1 MKKFN
6 NVIKGTL
13 ILTTAGILSKI
24 LGFFYRIY
32 LSRCI
37 GAAGMGLFQI
47 VMPAAGIVFAI
58 CSSGIQTAI
67 SKFCCDKKNDFLW
80 LISGLL
86 LSIPTSLILTFI
98 VYTNADFIATRFILN
113 EACSSLLKIL
123 SLSFPFAAFHNCI
136 NGFYFAKKKTA
147 IPAFSQLFEQI
158 IRFCAVYI
166 YVTIYASDGN
176 ASVLCAIYSNLFGE
190 IASFLYCTCAI
201 FYTFIK
207 SKYNNTHKK
216 SSLMSKI
223 REIFKFSF
231 PLTANRLLMHI
242 FQSAEAVL
250 VPAQL
255 IVYGLSKSDSVSI
268 YGILTGMA
276 MPLILF
282 PTALTNSLAVMLL
295 PAVSELNLENNN
307 KSIKSTINKCITF
320 CISTGVLSTAIFIFY
335 GSYAGAIVFNQPE
348 VRNYVCILAWLCP
361 FIYLTVTMGSILN
374 GLGETTATC
383 IQNISG
389 IIVRLIFL
397 VILVPKYGITMY
409 MAGLLCSQ
417 ILVCI
422 CHYIKL
428 SRMLHIR
435 MNAHGWFLIPGFF
448 SLLST
453 GISLIF
459 YKYISRLVSGLI
471 PLFGGAVTA
480 CIIYIFLYAT
490 FYPYRNKPH

>member
-1 MKKFN
+1 
-6 NVIKGTL
+6 
-13 ILTTAGILSKI
+13 
-24 LGFFYRIY
+24 
-32 LSRCI
+32 
-37 GAAGMGLFQI
+37 MGLFQI

-147 IPAFSQLFEQI
+147 IPAFSQFFEQI

-216 SSLMSKI
+216 AFLMSKI
-223 REIFKFSF
+223 REMFKFSF

-383 IQNISG
+383 IQNIDISRHFG
-389 IIVRLIFL
+389 SKIWNNNV
-397 VILVPKYGITMY
+397 YGRTFMFADFCMY
-409 MAGLLCSQ
+409 LPL
-417 ILVCI
+417 
-422 CHYIKL
+422 YKIKPHA
-428 SRMLHIR
+428 SY
-435 MNAHGWFLIPGFF
+435 
-448 SLLST
+448 T
-453 GISLIF
+453 
-459 YKYISRLVSGLI
+459 YECTRLVSDTGI
-471 PLFGGAVTA
+471 FF
-480 CIIYIFLYAT
+480 IIINRYFSYFLQIYKQAGFRLNSSLWGSRNCLHYIHFFICYFLSLSE
-490 FYPYRNKPH
+490 

>member
-1 MKKFN
+1 MHYFLHIN
-6 NVIKGTL
+6 RRIKYRHFY
-13 ILTTAGILSKI
+13 IL
-24 LGFFYRIY
+24 
-32 LSRCI
+32 C
-37 GAAGMGLFQI
+37 
-47 VMPAAGIVFAI
+47 
-58 CSSGIQTAI
+58 
-67 SKFCCDKKNDFLW
+67 
-80 LISGLL
+80 
-86 LSIPTSLILTFI
+86 
-98 VYTNADFIATRFILN
+98 
-113 EACSSLLKIL
+113 
-123 SLSFPFAAFHNCI
+123 
-136 NGFYFAKKKTA
+136 
-147 IPAFSQLFEQI
+147 
-158 IRFCAVYI
+158 
-166 YVTIYASDGN
+166 
-176 ASVLCAIYSNLFGE
+176 
-190 IASFLYCTCAI
+190 
-201 FYTFIK
+201 
-207 SKYNNTHKK
+207 
-216 SSLMSKI
+216 
-223 REIFKFSF
+223 
-231 PLTANRLLMHI
+231 
-242 FQSAEAVL
+242 
-250 VPAQL
+250 
-255 IVYGLSKSDSVSI
+255 
-268 YGILTGMA
+268 
-276 MPLILF
+276 
-282 PTALTNSLAVMLL
+282 
-295 PAVSELNLENNN
+295 
-307 KSIKSTINKCITF
+307 
-320 CISTGVLSTAIFIFY
+320 
-335 GSYAGAIVFNQPE
+335 SYAGAIVFNQPE

>member
-158 IRFCAVYI
+158 IRFFAVYI

-207 SKYNNTHKK
+207 SKCNNTHKK

-223 REIFKFSF
+223 REMFKFSF

-276 MPLILF
+276 MPL
-282 PTALTNSLAVMLL
+282 
-295 PAVSELNLENNN
+295 
-307 KSIKSTINKCITF
+307 IKSTINKCITF

-374 GLGETTATC
+374 GLGETMATC

-389 IIVRLIFL
+389 IVVRLIFL

-435 MNAHGWFLIPGFF
+435 MNAHSWFLIPGFF

-490 FYPYRNKPH
+490 FYPYRNRPH

>member
-1 MKKFN
+1 MIIIKLFTYVYGGILKKFN

-113 EACSSLLKIL
+113 EACSSFLKIL

-158 IRFCAVYI
+158 IRFFAVYI

-207 SKYNNTHKK
+207 SKCNNTHKK

-223 REIFKFSF
+223 REMFKFSF

-320 CISTGVLSTAIFIFY
+320 CISTGVLSTAIFIF
-335 GSYAGAIVFNQPE
+335 
-348 VRNYVCILAWLCP
+348 
-361 FIYLTVTMGSILN
+361 
-374 GLGETTATC
+374 
-383 IQNISG
+383 
-389 IIVRLIFL
+389 
-397 VILVPKYGITMY
+397 
-409 MAGLLCSQ
+409 
-417 ILVCI
+417 
-422 CHYIKL
+422 
-428 SRMLHIR
+428 
-435 MNAHGWFLIPGFF
+435 
-448 SLLST
+448 
-453 GISLIF
+453 
-459 YKYISRLVSGLI
+459 
-471 PLFGGAVTA
+471 
-480 CIIYIFLYAT
+480 
-490 FYPYRNKPH
+490 

>member
-1 MKKFN
+1 MKCSNFHFHLPQTACLCIFSRVRKLFLFPHSLLFMDCQR
-6 NVIKGTL
+6 VI
-13 ILTTAGILSKI
+13 
-24 LGFFYRIY
+24 
-32 LSRCI
+32 
-37 GAAGMGLFQI
+37 LFQ
-47 VMPAAGIVFAI
+47 
-58 CSSGIQTAI
+58 STE
-67 SKFCCDKKNDFLW
+67 FLQAW
-80 LISGLL
+80 QCLL
-86 LSIPTSLILTFI
+86 
-98 VYTNADFIATRFILN
+98 
-113 EACSSLLKIL
+113 
-123 SLSFPFAAFHNCI
+123 
-136 NGFYFAKKKTA
+136 FYF
-147 IPAFSQLFEQI
+147 P
-158 IRFCAVYI
+158 R
-166 YVTIYASDGN
+166 
-176 ASVLCAIYSNLFGE
+176 
-190 IASFLYCTCAI
+190 
-201 FYTFIK
+201 
-207 SKYNNTHKK
+207 
-216 SSLMSKI
+216 
-223 REIFKFSF
+223 
-231 PLTANRLLMHI
+231 
-242 FQSAEAVL
+242 
-250 VPAQL
+250 
-255 IVYGLSKSDSVSI
+255 
-268 YGILTGMA
+268 
-276 MPLILF
+276 
-282 PTALTNSLAVMLL
+282 ALTNSLAVMLL

>member
-1 MKKFN
+1 MRIFLLPRAVLFCYN
-6 NVIKGTL
+6 ICEAVLETAQYGKGNDIIMLKSDQKYTSYIEVL
-13 ILTTAGILSKI
+13 KSEL
-24 LGFFYRIY
+24 
-32 LSRCI
+32 
-37 GAAGMGLFQI
+37 
-47 VMPAAGIVFAI
+47 VPAAGCTEPIAIAFAAAKAHSVLGKLPEKVVIYVSGNIIKNVKSVVVPNTGGLRGIEAAAAAGIAAGDASKVLEVIADVDENGKQRILDFLKLHNIIVRPADNDLVFDIDLTVFA
-58 CSSGIQTAI
+58 GM
-67 SKFCCDKKNDFLW
+67 
-80 LISGLL
+80 
-86 LSIPTSLILTFI
+86 
-98 VYTNADFIATRFILN
+98 
-113 EACSSLLKIL
+113 
-123 SLSFPFAAFHNCI
+123 
-136 NGFYFAKKKTA
+136 
-147 IPAFSQLFEQI
+147 
-158 IRFCAVYI
+158 
-166 YVTIYASDGN
+166 
-176 ASVLCAIYSNLFGE
+176 FGE

-223 REIFKFSF
+223 REMFKFSF

>member
-37 GAAGMGLFQI
+37 GAAGMGLLQI

-223 REIFKFSF
+223 REMFKFSF

-307 KSIKSTINKCITF
+307 
-320 CISTGVLSTAIFIFY
+320 
-335 GSYAGAIVFNQPE
+335 QPE

-361 FIYLTVTMGSILN
+361 FIYLTVTMGSIIN